1 MYYWVIIILLAILSP
16 YACRGIIHE
25 SLKIAL
31 PVCHNNEN
39 KFPSNF
45 ILLAE
50 KIYYWRQAS
59 FFVSK
64 LNTFCRGT
72 CHTTMNLGFH
82 ELEGT
87 VGPVNITE
95 IYSLSPC
102 PLAVFSGNW
111 GMIRSHHRI
120 LVPNIDM
127 KTLKKSAGD
136 DTDSILWQF
145 PLTLASDEAVFS
157 ASTVAKWLHWYF
169 LKGKRVFLGII
180 NGSSLEGYQK
190 DIFLFT
196 FSA

>member
-1 MYYWVIIILLAILSP
+1 
-16 YACRGIIHE
+16 
-25 SLKIAL
+25 
-31 PVCHNNEN
+31 
-39 KFPSNF
+39 
-45 ILLAE
+45 
-50 KIYYWRQAS
+50 
-59 FFVSK
+59 
-64 LNTFCRGT
+64 
-72 CHTTMNLGFH
+72 
-82 ELEGT
+82 
-87 VGPVNITE
+87 
-95 IYSLSPC
+95 
-102 PLAVFSGNW
+102 
-111 GMIRSHHRI
+111 MIRSHHRI

-190 DIFLFT
+190 DIFIFI